1 MDGIQFLLDLAII
14 LFAAK
19 MLGLLVK
26 KIGAPEVVGEILAGL
41 LLGPAVF
48 GFIKETDFLS
58 KMAEIGVIM
67 LMFEAGLGTDLKELK
82 KTGLKATLIAC
93 AGVAVPMAL
102 GAVLFMSF
110 YGFDT
115 VGSPN
120 FLKGL
125 FIGTIMSATS
135 VSITVAALKELGKLN
150 DTVGTTITSA
160 AIIDDIIG
168 IIVLTVV
175 ISMSGASGNTAGI
188 GTVILKVVIFFVIA
202 IISGY
207 LIYKGM
213 VWLDNNHPHTRRIP
227 IISLCYCF
235 LLGFIAEQY
244 FGIADITGA
253 YVAGVILCNLTDRDY
268 IESKVDISSYMV
280 FAPLFFVGIGL
291 KTTINSMNGILLL
304 FSICFVIVGL
314 VGKIIGCGLCARILR
329 FNGRDSMKI
338 GIGMMARGEVAL
350 ITAQKGLAAGLLTSD
365 YFTAV
370 ILLILASSIITP
382 VMLKRQYKKEAEAVA
397 ISENEE
403 PAITENTEPAVSDNT
418 EPAVPENTET
428 TGTDT

>member
-115 VGSPN
+115 AGSPN

-135 VSITVAALKELGKLN
+135 VSITVATLKELGKLN
-150 DTVGTTITSA
+150 DTVGITITSA

-314 VGKIIGCGLCARILR
+314 VGKIIGCGLCARIMR
-329 FNGRDSMKI
+329 FSGRDSMKI

-403 PAITENTEPAVSDNT
+403 PAITENTEPAVSDST